1 MTWSFAAAGATAL
14 CYGVATVL
22 QALGARRTA
31 RGALELGQLV
41 RLARE
46 LPFLAG
52 LALDLVG
59 FVFSLVALRSLPLF
73 LVQSVIAANVGVTA
87 VAAVLVLGARL
98 RRPEVVAI
106 VVLAVGLVLLAVA
119 AKPGHARPLATW
131 AQWLLLALLP
141 LLVVG
146 AVVAGRSTTKASGV
160 ALAAVAGT
168 AFGAVG
174 IAARGLDPTRPWWH
188 AVVTPAGWAIAG
200 FGVLGMLAF
209 AAALQRGS
217 ATVVAA
223 VVAGTETV
231 IPAVVGFAALGDATR
246 TGLGPVTVAAGFVLA
261 LGGVLL
267 LTPYA
272 DLEATAA
279 TVD

>member
-1 MTWSFAAAGATAL
+1 MTWPYVAAGLTAV

-22 QALGARRTA
+22 QALGARRAAT
-31 RGALELGQLV
+31 GALRLGLLV

-46 LPFLAG
+46 LPYVAG

-59 FVFSLVALRSLPLF
+59 FVLSLVALRSLPLF

-87 VAAVLVLGARL
+87 VAAVLVLQTRL
-98 RRPEVVAI
+98 RRPEVLALLMLAI
-106 VVLAVGLVLLAVA
+106 GLVLLAVA
-119 AKPGHARPLATW
+119 ARPGHAHPLATW

-141 LLVVG
+141 ALVAA
-146 AVVAGRSTTKASGV
+146 AVLAARTTTRVAAV

-174 IAARGLDPTRPWWH
+174 IAARGLDPARPWWH
-188 AVVTPAGWAIAG
+188 AAVTPAGWAIAG
-200 FGVLGMLAF
+200 FGVLGVVAF

-217 ATVVAA
+217 VTVVAA

-231 IPAVVGFAALGDATR
+231 IPSVVGLVALGDATR
-246 TGLGPVTVAAGFVLA
+246 GGLGPAATVAGFVLA
-261 LGGVLL
+261 LGAVLV

-272 DLEATAA
+272 DLEASTR
-279 TVD
+279 